1 MSKYKKT
8 LKNINNNLEL
18 KSIFYNQHNYRKYKI
33 KDLITHVLYILKS
46 GVSYRL
52 YSDII
57 NYKSY
62 KLPHWNTIYKFF
74 LQRRQI

>member
-33 KDLITHVLYILKS
+33 KDLITNVLYILKS
-46 GVSYRL
+46 
-52 YSDII
+52 
-57 NYKSY
+57 
-62 KLPHWNTIYKFF
+62 
-74 LQRRQI
+74 